1 MGYNDE
7 EKGVIASVSEAIGS
21 FLFLCGLLLTLA
33 MTVARSLVL
42 SFILFGISPSRKMCG
57 YERIHLLNSLNNDQN
72 YR

>member
-7 EKGVIASVSEAIGS
+7 EKGVIVSVSEAIGS

-42 SFILFGISPSRKMCG
+42 PSFYLVFPPPAKCVGMREYIF
-57 YERIHLLNSLNNDQN
+57 
-72 YR
+72 